1 MSSAGPAERRDPTC
15 PSWPR
20 QAEPPQLRLST
31 RLESSVRGQGR
42 QGPRTRMLPPGD
54 APQRRMRTTPQLCHQ
69 ARRSQAP
76 ACRSSSCR
84 VCHGRCWEEAHLP
97 ERARGKTPGAA
108 THSPQR
114 PHPGT
119 VTGLPD
125 PLGFTPRSRP
135 CRRTAGLQTPTEE
148 GVAQL
153 KPVPTC
159 SSRPGEALGSSLHP
173 WSHSALKRDLLLKQH
188 LDFEPDPRGL

>member
-135 CRRTAGLQTPTEE
+135 CRRDSRAPNADGGRSGTTQTCPHLLQQARRSP
-148 GVAQL
+148 GQL
-153 KPVPTC
+153 
-159 SSRPGEALGSSLHP
+159 SSSLVTL
-173 WSHSALKRDLLLKQH
+173 S
-188 LDFEPDPRGL
+188 FEERFVAEATPGF